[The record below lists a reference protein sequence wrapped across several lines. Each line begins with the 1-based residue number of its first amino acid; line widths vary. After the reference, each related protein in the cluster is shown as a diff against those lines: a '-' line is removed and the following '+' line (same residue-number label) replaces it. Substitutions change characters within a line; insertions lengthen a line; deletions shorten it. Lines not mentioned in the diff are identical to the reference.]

1 MTKENLIA
9 GGRIVFRAVAVVIFT
24 ACISPATQSTEQVA
38 LDAESLRAHVE
49 ALGIPDMLGRDT
61 PGPGGDLAAKY
72 VAGQFSAAGLEP
84 VRVAEAASEAP
95 AANPAIPEDM
105 SEEGAAGEHRE
116 FLHPFTYSGRTVYNV
131 IGMLR
136 GADPEA
142 GAIVVGAHYDGVGV
156 RGNNFMPLSDDNA
169 SGTAILIVA
178 ATALA
183 ELGRDRGPLP
193 HSVVVVAFGSEED
206 GLRGA
211 RHYCDAPPIPLADI
225 RAMINLDT
233 VGRPRSGRLEIVG
246 WSRYR
251 ELSQVLEQAAANE
264 GVEAV
269 AGPRSLW
276 WRSDQAVFAE
286 AGVPAVWLLGHLRDD
301 IHSPRDIPDGLDFEW
316 MARVARALVAS
327 IQSGFEDSYSE

>member
-1 MTKENLIA
+1 MIGMWRTFGVQARGVAALF
-9 GGRIVFRAVAVVIFT
+9 VVAVCLAPT
-24 ACISPATQSTEQVA
+24 AQS
-38 LDAESLRAHVE
+38 AEPSAITAGALRAHVE
-49 ALGIPDMLGRDT
+49 ALGVPDMLGRDT

-72 VAGQFSAAGLEP
+72 VAAQFEAAGLEP
-84 VRVAEAASEAP
+84 
-95 AANPAIPEDM
+95 M
-105 SEEGAAGEHRE
+105 GAGSNDSPT
-116 FLHPFTYSGRTVYNV
+116 FLHPFIYDDRTVYNV
-131 IGMLR
+131 IGMLP

-183 ELGRDRGPLP
+183 ELERDRGRLP

-211 RHYCDAPPIPLADI
+211 RHYCDAPPLPLADT

-251 ELSQVLEQAAANE
+251 ELSQVLEQAAADE
-264 GVEAV
+264 GIEAV

-276 WRSDQAVFAE
+276 WRSDQAVFSE

-301 IHSPRDIPDGLDFEW
+301 IHSPRDIPDGLDYEW

-327 IQSGFEDSYSE
+327 IQSGFGDSYSE